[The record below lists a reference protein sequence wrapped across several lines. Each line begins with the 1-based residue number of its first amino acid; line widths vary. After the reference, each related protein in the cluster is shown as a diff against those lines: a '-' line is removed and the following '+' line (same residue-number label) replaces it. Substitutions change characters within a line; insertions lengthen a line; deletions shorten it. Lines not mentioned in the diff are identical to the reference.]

1 MKARGAGMPL
11 LSQLFRSLSISS
23 PIIFTCHSH
32 SLLVALGLQ
41 EMESISVLYILEYG
55 NAFRVVTSVSFFLA
69 CPVSSL
75 TSSLIITCKLQKV
88 GEGREWVGRVGVH
101 SPCHVFPLILLS
113 KDGE

>member
-1 MKARGAGMPL
+1 MKARRAGMPL

-32 SLLVALGLQ
+32 SLLIALGLQ
-41 EMESISVLYILEYG
+41 EMESISALYLLAYG
-55 NAFRVVTSVSFFLA
+55 NAFRIVTSFSFFLA

-88 GEGREWVGRVGVH
+88 GREWVGRMGVQ
-101 SPCHVFPLILLS
+101 SPCHVFSLIPLS
-113 KDGE
+113 TDRE